1 MRLGKASDMSSAS
14 KKAEKY
20 ENINKIQGRMSEKKK
35 KRVWHLIK
43 REIELLSMVYFPK

>member
-20 ENINKIQGRMSEKKK
+20 ENINKIQGRMSEKNVEKSVTSDK
-35 KRVWHLIK
+35 ERDRVIK
-43 REIELLSMVYFPK
+43 YGIFS